1 MVYENTQIKVENW
14 FLEKTSNEHCWKKKL
29 YPVKIEISP
38 VHILLNK
45 SLAPYLVNMKIF
57 RQILRTNNLK
67 LTEMIQKYKAGQFK
81 V

>member
-1 MVYENTQIKVENW
+1 MSIAGE
-14 FLEKTSNEHCWKKKL
+14 KKL

-57 RQILRTNNLK
+57 RQILRKNNLK